1 MLLNW
6 NVQLELLCE
15 NQNFATEKK
24 AFQKKINLN
33 LKQSSY
39 SFPCFD
45 VVAATFLYFFEGIK
59 VDQNVGGC
67 VSSIVIEVIRAIL
80 NLFIFF
86 FLQKNFTSTK
96 SIKSKKTHTSEKN

>member
-1 MLLNW
+1 MSNW
-6 NVQLELLCE
+6 NCLFE
-15 NQNFATEKK
+15 NQNFAIEKK
-24 AFQKKINLN
+24 TFQKKINLN

-45 VVAATFLYFFEGIK
+45 AVAATFLYFFEEIK

-80 NLFIFF
+80 SLFILFF
-86 FLQKNFTSTK
+86 YKKILQAQKA
-96 SIKSKKTHTSEKN
+96 